1 MHLSQRAEKLLLDE
15 TMPYYQNR
23 KLRIAPEADN
33 LQALFAEAE
42 ILAGGQG
49 QGQPR
54 MVELI
59 DTIMSI
65 PSCLQD
71 QQSKIQ
77 VVNKWI
83 EEHKNKEISEETKD
97 DISDEEK
104 TGETESEKLLL
115 DEDESSVQLKDE
127 DDTEN
132 ATEVPSSVKRRKS
145 SRKLNKRS
153 LKKLKEVENLL
164 SGPERELEPEH
175 RPRLLYKG
183 SSRLQFSNKHKLI
196 VTPLVW
202 EISQVF
208 QPKSSAKV
216 RVHCTQFNN
225 SPSNFPFPPNIRFSA
240 VFVFMKNLTT

>member
-1 MHLSQRAEKLLLDE
+1 
-15 TMPYYQNR
+15 
-23 KLRIAPEADN
+23 
-33 LQALFAEAE
+33 
-42 ILAGGQG
+42 
-49 QGQPR
+49 

-83 EEHKNKEISEETKD
+83 EEHKNKENSEGTKD
-97 DISDEEK
+97 DSTDEEK

-115 DEDESSVQLKDE
+115 DEDDSSVQLKDE

-132 ATEVPSSVKRRKS
+132 PAEVPSSVKRRKS

-153 LKKLKEVENLL
+153 VKKLKEVENLL
-164 SGPERELEPEH
+164 CSSGPEREPEQEH

-183 SSRLQFSNKHKLI
+183 SSRLQFSNKLKL
-196 VTPLVW
+196 
-202 EISQVF
+202 
-208 QPKSSAKV
+208 
-216 RVHCTQFNN
+216 TQN
-225 SPSNFPFPPNIRFSA
+225 
-240 VFVFMKNLTT
+240 